1 MGSIINFIRYNRY
14 IKKAVKEEKLI
25 DKLRFLFGGR
35 EFNTDWVGRIYTVI
49 NPVID
54 DVGSGGNTIIYDDDR
69 KPLIEKWLM
78 DNFNILSKFV
88 VTNNLFDLMTY
99 KIDKIDEDYN
109 YLVILQNIYFDGFK
123 KALKIW
129 GAILGVSLIIGL
141 SLLII
146 L

>member
-1 MGSIINFIRYNRY
+1 MRSIINFIRYNRY

-78 DNFNILSKFV
+78 DNLNILSKFV
-88 VTNNLFDLMTY
+88 ATNNLFDLMTY
-99 KIDKIDEDYN
+99 KINKIDEDYN
-109 YLVILQNIYFDGFK
+109 YLVVLQNVYFDSFK
-123 KALKIW
+123 RALKIW
-129 GAILGVSLIIGL
+129 STILGVSLIIGL